1 MNKNGFSSHSS
12 TYCIALRFYD
22 VKGFG
27 FAEVEQLYGIETM
40 RNAADKL
47 KNLYEGKGKMK
58 LKLFISLK
66 GVRLYDQA
74 TLVGRANMHL
84 N

>member
-1 MNKNGFSSHSS
+1 MLVHDDYLLYD
-12 TYCIALRFYD
+12 TCLALRFYD

-40 RNAADKL
+40 RNAAEQL
-47 KNLYEGKGKMK
+47 RNLYEGKGKIK
-58 LKLFISLK
+58 LKLFISVK

-74 TLVGRANMHL
+74 TLV
-84 N
+84 